1 MRRMHS
7 AGDVSPRRGVALV
20 IVLAILAMIS
30 LYMATITAQ
39 ILSNRRTV
47 EHRGQQLQ
55 AASLARAGIERACSR
70 LLSDSRKYTGES
82 IELVPNSQLRIEV
95 QPDPK
100 SKETFLVTSEAF
112 YPADNPHGIK
122 RLLARRLQRVSDGP
136 HVRIEVQ
143 PADSS

>member
-7 AGDVSPRRGVALV
+7 VGDVSPRRGVALV
-20 IVLAILAMIS
+20 IVLAILSMIS
-30 LYMATITAQ
+30 LFMVTITAQ

-55 AASLARAGIERACSR
+55 AALLARAGIERACSR
-70 LLSDSRKYTGES
+70 LLSDPAKYTGES
-82 IELVPNSQLRIEV
+82 IELMPNSQLHIEI

-100 SKETFLVTSEAF
+100 SKDTFLVTSEAF

-122 RLLARRLQRVSDGP
+122 RLLARRLHRVSDGP
-136 HVRIEVQ
+136 RARVEVQ
-143 PADSS
+143 PADSR

>member
-1 MRRMHS
+1 MRRTH
-7 AGDVSPRRGVALV
+7 AAADVSPRRGVALV

-30 LYMATITAQ
+30 LFMATITAQ

-55 AASLARAGIERACSR
+55 AAWLARAGIERACSR
-70 LLSDSRKYTGES
+70 LLSDPAKYTGES
-82 IELVPNSQLRIEV
+82 IELMPNSQLRIEI

-100 SKETFLVTSEAF
+100 SKDTFLITSEAF

-122 RLLARRLQRVSDGP
+122 RLLARRLHRVSEGP
-136 HVRIEVQ
+136 RAHVEVQ
-143 PADSS
+143 PGD